1 MKYFIIEGSPDC
13 AFNATNK
20 PREDVETIL
29 RREDIKPF
37 HIYTVSGIQKNKLM
51 KWKQFIDYK
60 KNTRIW
66 DKALKEFKEGDIV
79 FIQYPILNTAWN
91 VKKVIKK
98 YNEKG
103 IKFVA
108 IIHDLDSLRL
118 TKEEHGVF
126 RYNRAVDEDK
136 NLLNE
141 MSYII
146 CHNASMKK
154 VLVDLGND
162 PKNII
167 ELKLFDYLID
177 FEPKKFKRTK
187 NDPFIIAGNLSPEK
201 SKFISYLKNLNVS
214 FNLFGVGYTDDIGG
228 PNINYKGKFKPEEL
242 LNYLEGGFGLVWDG
256 KSIDTIEGGFGS
268 YLRYNNPYK
277 VTLYLT
283 AGIPVVVWK
292 ESALADYIVKNKLGF
307 AVNNLHELEDIVKN
321 TSDKEYEEISK
332 NVKAISHK
340 FINGEFLTEAI
351 KKIK

>member
-1 MKYFIIEGSPDC
+1 MKYFIIEGSPDN

-20 PREDVETIL
+20 PREDVEVIL
-29 RREDIKPF
+29 KREGIKPF
-37 HIYTVSGIQKNKLM
+37 HINTKNGIQKNKLM

-60 KNTRIW
+60 KNYRTW
-66 DKALKEFKEGDIV
+66 DKALSEFKPGDMV
-79 FIQYPILNTAWN
+79 FIQYPILNTAWKI
-91 VKKVIKK
+91 KKVFKK
-98 YNEKG
+98 YREKG

-108 IIHDLDSLRL
+108 IIHDLDSLRI
-118 TKEEHGVF
+118 TKENGTL
-126 RYNRAVDEDK
+126 RYKRACDEDK
-136 NLLNE
+136 YVLNE

-154 VLVDLGND
+154 VLIDLGND
-162 PKNII
+162 PDKLI

-201 SKFISYLKNLNVS
+201 SKYISYLKNLKVN
-214 FNLFGVGYTDDIGG
+214 FNLFGVGFTDEIDGK
-228 PNINYKGKFKPEEL
+228 NISYKGKFKPEEL
-242 LNYLEGGFGLVWDG
+242 LNHLEGGFGLVWDG
-256 KSIDTIEGGFGS
+256 KSVDTIEGGFGN

-307 AVNNLHELEDIVKN
+307 AVNNLNELEDIVKN
-321 TSDKEYEEISK
+321 TTDKEYQEISK

-340 FINGEFLTEAI
+340 FVNGDFLTEAI

>member
-1 MKYFIIEGSPDC
+1 MRYFIIEGSPDC
-13 AFNATNK
+13 NFNATSK
-20 PREDVETIL
+20 PREDVNVIL
-29 RREDIKPF
+29 EREGVKPF
-37 HIYTVSGIQKNKLM
+37 HIDTVSGIQKNKLM

-66 DKALKEFKEGDIV
+66 NKALSNFKEGDII
-79 FIQYPILNTAWN
+79 FIQYPILNTSLN

-98 YNEKG
+98 YRAKG

-118 TKEEHGVF
+118 TKEVGAF
-126 RYNRAVDEDK
+126 RYKRVCNEDK
-136 NLLNE
+136 YLLNE
-141 MSYII
+141 MDYII

-162 PKNII
+162 PKKLI

-177 FEPKKFKRTK
+177 FKPKTFKRTK
-187 NDPFIIAGNLSPEK
+187 NDPFIIAGNLAPHK
-201 SKFISYLKNLNVS
+201 SKYIASLKNLNVG
-214 FNLFGVGYTDDIGG
+214 FNLFGVGFTDEIAGD
-228 PNINYKGKFKPEEL
+228 NIYYKGKFKPEEL

-256 KSIDTIEGGFGS
+256 ESIDTIKGGFGN

-307 AVNNLHELEDIVKN
+307 AVNNLNELEDIVKN
-321 TSDKEYEEISK
+321 TTDKEYEEISK

>member
-1 MKYFIIEGSPDC
+1 MRYFIIEGSPDC

-20 PREDVETIL
+20 PREDVEVIL
-29 RREDIKPF
+29 KREGVEPF
-37 HIYTVSGIQKNKLM
+37 HINTVSGVQKNKLM

-60 KNTRIW
+60 KNTRTW

-79 FIQYPILNTAWN
+79 FIQYPILNTAWDI
-91 VKKVIKK
+91 KKVIKK
-98 YNEKG
+98 YSEKG

-108 IIHDLDSLRL
+108 IIHDMDSLRL
-118 TKEEHGVF
+118 TEADGKM
-126 RYNRAVDEDK
+126 RYKRACDEDK
-136 NLLNE
+136 NLLKE

-162 PKNII
+162 PKKLI

-187 NDPFIIAGNLSPEK
+187 NDPFIIAGNLAPHK
-201 SKFISYLKNLNVS
+201 SQYISYLKDLNVG
-214 FNLFGVGYTDDIGG
+214 FNLFGVGYTDEIGG
-228 PNINYKGKFKPEEL
+228 DNIFYKGKFKPEEL

-256 KSIDTIEGGFGS
+256 KSIDTIEGGFGN

-307 AVNNLHELEDIVKN
+307 AVNNLHELEDIVNK
-321 TSDKEYEEISK
+321 TTDKEYDEISK

-340 FINGEFLTEAI
+340 FINGDFLTEAI